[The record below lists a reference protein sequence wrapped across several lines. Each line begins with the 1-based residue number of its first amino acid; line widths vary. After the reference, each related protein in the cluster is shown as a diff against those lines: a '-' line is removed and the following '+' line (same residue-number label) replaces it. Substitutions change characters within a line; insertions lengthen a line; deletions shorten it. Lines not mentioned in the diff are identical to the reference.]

1 MECPNCHAQIEEGSN
16 FCPQCGYDLRA
27 GKEKDEKK
35 NASGRVEKTGQ
46 NLQNPGEAQKKS
58 AATSAVPVPFPPAP
72 NEKSVSYKAGQ
83 AAKPKGS
90 IPGTYIAGMVVIIII
105 CIIALVLGIVTSVSN
120 AQIAQSASQSLQS
133 SSGSGSSSG
142 SSGSGSFTGASNSSS
157 SGSSSQTDAQVYLS
171 DAQNCSNVNSAN
183 TLNET
188 NADNSY
194 EFSVTGTAGWEG
206 IMTCVA
212 QDLYMPLPIQAKIKN
227 LINEDVTSQITSS
240 TTSTIK
246 WNLQDGSSIFATF
259 SAPLNGNGGW
269 VINFNDVSPAPASP
283 SSSQ

>member
-1 MECPNCHAQIEEGSN
+1 MECPNCHAQIEGGSN

-27 GKEKDEKK
+27 GKEKDEEK
-35 NASGRVEKTGQ
+35 NAPGRVEKTGQ
-46 NLQNPGEAQKKS
+46 NLHPGEAQKKP
-58 AATSAVPVPFPPAP
+58 AAAFAAPVPFPPAP

-90 IPGTYIAGMVVIIII
+90 IPGIYIAGMVVIIII
-105 CIIALVLGIVTSVSN
+105 CIIALVLGIVTTVSN

-133 SSGSGSSSG
+133 SSGSGSS
-142 SSGSGSFTGASNSSS
+142 TGTSNSSS

-194 EFSVTGTAGWEG
+194 EFSVTGTSGWEG

-269 VINFNDVSPAPASP
+269 VINFNDVSPAPSSASSS

>member
-27 GKEKDEKK
+27 GKEKEK

-58 AATSAVPVPFPPAP
+58 AAPVPFPPAP
-72 NEKSVSYKAGQ
+72 NEKSVSYKEGQ

-105 CIIALVLGIVTSVSN
+105 CIIALVLGIITTVSN

-133 SSGSGSSSG
+133 SSGSGSS
-142 SSGSGSFTGASNSSS
+142 TGTSNSSS
-157 SGSSSQTDAQVYLS
+157 SPSSSQTDAQVYLS

-206 IMTCVA
+206 VMTCVA

-269 VINFNDVSPAPASP
+269 VINFNDVSPAPSAASSS

>member
-27 GKEKDEKK
+27 GKEKEK
-35 NASGRVEKTGQ
+35 NASGRAEKTGQ
-46 NLQNPGEAQKKS
+46 NLQNPGEAQKKP
-58 AATSAVPVPFPPAP
+58 AATSAAPVPFPPAP

-90 IPGTYIAGMVVIIII
+90 IPGIYIAGMVVIIII
-105 CIIALVLGIVTSVSN
+105 CIIALVLGIVTTVSN

-133 SSGSGSSSG
+133 SSGSGSS
-142 SSGSGSFTGASNSSS
+142 TGASNSSS
-157 SGSSSQTDAQVYLS
+157 SGSSSQTDAQAYLS

-206 IMTCVA
+206 VMTCVA

>member
-1 MECPNCHAQIEEGSN
+1 MECPNCHAQVEEDSN
-16 FCPQCGYDLRA
+16 FCPQCGYDLMA
-27 GKEKDEKK
+27 GKKEVEGKD
-35 NASGRVEKTGQ
+35 ALGRVENTGQ
-46 NLQNPGEAQKKS
+46 NLQNPGAGAQKKS
-58 AATSAVPVPFPPAP
+58 GPQPSATPSPLPSASD
-72 NEKSVSYKAGQ
+72 EKSAPLKAGQ
-83 AAKPKGS
+83 APAKPKGS

-105 CIIALVLGIVTSVSN
+105 CIIAVVLGIVTTVSN
-120 AQIAQSASQSLQS
+120 AQIARSASQSLQS
-133 SSGSGSSSG
+133 SSGSGNSAG
-142 SSGSGSFTGASNSSS
+142 PSNSSS
-157 SGSSSQTDAQVYLS
+157 SASSSSQTDAQVYLS
-171 DAQNCSNVNSAN
+171 DAQNCSSVNSAN

-188 NADNSY
+188 NADNPY

-227 LINEDVTSQITSS
+227 LINEDVTSQITSR

-283 SSSQ
+283 SGSQ

>member
-35 NASGRVEKTGQ
+35 NAPGRVEKTGQ
-46 NLQNPGEAQKKS
+46 NLQNPGETQKKP
-58 AATSAVPVPFPPAP
+58 AATSAAPVPFSPAS
-72 NEKSVSYKAGQ
+72 NEKSASYKEGQ
-83 AAKPKGS
+83 ALKPKGS
-90 IPGTYIAGMVVIIII
+90 IPGIYIAGMVVIIII
-105 CIIALVLGIVTSVSN
+105 CIIALVLGIVTTVSN

-133 SSGSGSSSG
+133 SSGSGNS
-142 SSGSGSFTGASNSSS
+142 TGTSNSSS

-188 NADNSY
+188 NADNPY
-194 EFSVTGTAGWEG
+194 EFSVTGMAGWEG

-269 VINFNDVSPAPASP
+269 VINFNDVSPAPSAAP
-283 SSSQ
+283 SSSGSQ

>member
-27 GKEKDEKK
+27 GKEKEK
-35 NASGRVEKTGQ
+35 NASGRAEKTGQ
-46 NLQNPGEAQKKS
+46 NLQNPGEAQKKP
-58 AATSAVPVPFPPAP
+58 AATSAAPVPFPPAP

-90 IPGTYIAGMVVIIII
+90 IPGIYIAGMVVIIII
-105 CIIALVLGIVTSVSN
+105 CIIALVLGIVTTVSN

-133 SSGSGSSSG
+133 SSGSGSS
-142 SSGSGSFTGASNSSS
+142 TGASNSSS
-157 SGSSSQTDAQVYLS
+157 SGSSSQTDAQAYLS

-246 WNLQDGSSIFATF
+246 WNLQDGSSIFVTF

-283 SSSQ
+283 SNSQ

>member
-58 AATSAVPVPFPPAP
+58 AAPVPFPPAP

-105 CIIALVLGIVTSVSN
+105 CIIALVLGIVTTVSN

-133 SSGSGSSSG
+133 SSGSGSS
-142 SSGSGSFTGASNSSS
+142 TGTSNSSS

>member
-1 MECPNCHAQIEEGSN
+1 MECPNCHARVEEGSN
-16 FCPQCGYDLRA
+16 FCPQCGCDLA
-27 GKEKDEKK
+27 ENTGK
-35 NASGRVEKTGQ
+35 
-46 NLQNPGEAQKKS
+46 NLQNPGAAAQKKPGPRPS
-58 AATSAVPVPFPPAP
+58 ATPTPSPSASD
-72 NEKSVSYKAGQ
+72 EKSAPLKAGQ
-83 AAKPKGS
+83 AAAKPKGS

-105 CIIALVLGIVTSVSN
+105 CIIALVLGIVTTVSN

-133 SSGSGSSSG
+133 SSGSGNSAG
-142 SSGSGSFTGASNSSS
+142 PSNSS
-157 SGSSSQTDAQVYLS
+157 SSSQTDAQVYLS
-171 DAQNCSNVNSAN
+171 DAQNCSSVNSAN

-188 NADNSY
+188 NADNPY

-212 QDLYMPLPIQAKIKN
+212 QDLYMPLPIQAKIRN
-227 LINEDVTSQITSS
+227 LINEDVTSQITSR

-269 VINFNDVSPAPASP
+269 VINFNDVSPAPAPASP
-283 SSSQ
+283 SGSQ

>member
-1 MECPNCHAQIEEGSN
+1 MECPNCHAQVEEGSN

-27 GKEKDEKK
+27 GEKEAEGK
-35 NASGRVEKTGQ
+35 NALGGLKKTGQ
-46 NLQNPGEAQKKS
+46 NLQNPEVSSQKKPDPQPYS
-58 AATSAVPVPFPPAP
+58 TPPPLPPASDETP
-72 NEKSVSYKAGQ
+72 SPLKAGQ
-83 AAKPKGS
+83 AAAKPKGS
-90 IPGTYIAGMVVIIII
+90 ISGTYIAGMVVIIII
-105 CIIALVLGIVTSVSN
+105 CIVALVLGIVTTVSN

-133 SSGSGSSSG
+133 SSGSGNSAG
-142 SSGSGSFTGASNSSS
+142 SSNSS
-157 SGSSSQTDAQVYLS
+157 SSSQTDAQAYLS
-171 DAQNCSNVNSAN
+171 DAQNCSSVNSAN

-227 LINEDVTSQITSS
+227 LINEDVTSQITSRA
-240 TTSTIK
+240 TSTIK

>member
-27 GKEKDEKK
+27 GKEKEK

-46 NLQNPGEAQKKS
+46 NLQNLGEAQKKS
-58 AATSAVPVPFPPAP
+58 AATSAAPVPFPPAP
-72 NEKSVSYKAGQ
+72 NEKSVSYKSGQ

-105 CIIALVLGIVTSVSN
+105 CIIALVLGIVTTVSN

-133 SSGSGSSSG
+133 SSGSGSSS
-142 SSGSGSFTGASNSSS
+142 TGTSNSSS
-157 SGSSSQTDAQVYLS
+157 SASSSQTDAQVYLS

-269 VINFNDVSPAPASP
+269 VRNFNDVSPAPASP
-283 SSSQ
+283 SGSQ

>member
-1 MECPNCHAQIEEGSN
+1 MPLG
-16 FCPQCGYDLRA
+16 GL
-27 GKEKDEKK
+27 K
-35 NASGRVEKTGQ
+35 KTGQ

-58 AATSAVPVPFPPAP
+58 ATTSAAPLPFPPAP
-72 NEKSVSYKAGQ
+72 NKKSVSYKAAQ

-90 IPGTYIAGMVVIIII
+90 IPGIYIAGMVVIIII
-105 CIIALVLGIVTSVSN
+105 CIIALVLGIVTTVSN

-133 SSGSGSSSG
+133 SSGSGSS
-142 SSGSGSFTGASNSSS
+142 TGTSNSSS

-212 QDLYMPLPIQAKIKN
+212 QDLYMPLPIQAKIKK

-269 VINFNDVSPAPASP
+269 VINFNDVSPAPSAASSS

>member
-1 MECPNCHAQIEEGSN
+1 
-16 FCPQCGYDLRA
+16 
-27 GKEKDEKK
+27 
-35 NASGRVEKTGQ
+35 
-46 NLQNPGEAQKKS
+46 EAQKKP
-58 AATSAVPVPFPPAP
+58 AATSAAPVPFPPAP
-72 NEKSVSYKAGQ
+72 NEKSVSHKADQ
-83 AAKPKGS
+83 AAKPKGR
-90 IPGTYIAGMVVIIII
+90 IPGIYIAGMVVIIII
-105 CIIALVLGIVTSVSN
+105 CIIALVLGIVTTVSN

-133 SSGSGSSSG
+133 SSSSG
-142 SSGSGSFTGASNSSS
+142 SSTGTSNSSS

-212 QDLYMPLPIQAKIKN
+212 QDLYMPLTIQAKIKN

-269 VINFNDVSPAPASP
+269 VINFNDVSPAPASL

>member
-1 MECPNCHAQIEEGSN
+1 MECPNCHAQVEEGSN

-27 GKEKDEKK
+27 GKKEAEGKDALGGLK
-35 NASGRVEKTGQ
+35 KTGQ
-46 NLQNPGEAQKKS
+46 NLQNPEAAAQKKPGPQPS
-58 AATSAVPVPFPPAP
+58 AAPTPPPPASD
-72 NEKSVSYKAGQ
+72 EKSSPLKAGH
-83 AAKPKGS
+83 ATAKPKGS

-105 CIIALVLGIVTSVSN
+105 CIVALVLGIVTTVSN

-133 SSGSGSSSG
+133 SSGSGSSAG
-142 SSGSGSFTGASNSSS
+142 PSNSSS
-157 SGSSSQTDAQVYLS
+157 SASSSSQTDAQAYLS
-171 DAQNCSNVNSAN
+171 DAQNCSSVNSAN

-227 LINEDVTSQITSS
+227 LINEDVTSKITSS

>member
-1 MECPNCHAQIEEGSN
+1 MECPNCHAQVEEGSN
-16 FCPQCGYDLRA
+16 FCPQCGYDLRE
-27 GKEKDEKK
+27 GKKEAEGKDALGGLK
-35 NASGRVEKTGQ
+35 KTGQ
-46 NLQNPGEAQKKS
+46 NLQNPGEAQNKP
-58 AATSAVPVPFPPAP
+58 AATSAAPVRFPPDP
-72 NEKSVSYKAGQ
+72 SEKSVSHKAGQ

-90 IPGTYIAGMVVIIII
+90 IPATYIAGMVVIIII
-105 CIIALVLGIVTSVSN
+105 CIVALVLGIVTTVSN
-120 AQIAQSASQSLQS
+120 AQIAQSASQSLQN
-133 SSGSGSSSG
+133 SSGSGSSAG
-142 SSGSGSFTGASNSSS
+142 SSNSSS
-157 SGSSSQTDAQVYLS
+157 SGSSSQTDAQAYLS

-283 SSSQ
+283 SSKQ